1 MNTVRRKPK
10 LLLNT
15 VSVSLGCSCRKS
27 KLYSIFS
34 PKSKSKLP
42 KHHPHHPHPHPHR
55 HHSSSSFSIQTNST
69 FIPFVDYP
77 SPSNIDAPH
86 RDVFGRRVGSKA
98 VAIEKDSDDPYTD
111 FRQSMLQMIVENEI
125 YSTDDL
131 KQLLNCFLQ
140 LNSPCLHGIIIRAFT
155 EIWNSV
161 FFSSSSSSSAAV
173 WCINRS
179 NISPKVYGR
188 PKSYEI

>member
-1 MNTVRRKPK
+1 MTTVRRKPK

-15 VSVSLGCSCRKS
+15 VSVSLGYSCRKS

-42 KHHPHHPHPHPHR
+42 KHHPHPHR

-77 SPSNIDAPH
+77 SSSNIDAPH
-86 RDVFGRRVGSKA
+86 RDGFGRRVGSKA

-125 YSTDDL
+125 YSMDDL

-155 EIWNSV
+155 EIWNSF
-161 FFSSSSSSSAAV
+161 FFSSSSFSAAV
-173 WCINRS
+173 WCTNRS